1 MFNESWRLAQG
12 NEIIGKL
19 YLSDVDQPWFMCTFE
34 PAEGWETVRN
44 LFEEQSE
51 AMKTGDPERIG
62 ISMASIRSLGL
73 RLLPL
78 AGEGEVIPV
87 MIHIMEGEAKFRA

>member
-1 MFNESWRLAQG
+1 MINESWQLAQG
-12 NEIIGKL
+12 NEMIGRL

-34 PAEGWETVRN
+34 PAEGWEAVRS

-51 AMKTGDPERIG
+51 AMKARDPRRIG
-62 ISMASIRSLGL
+62 ISMSAINSLDL

-78 AGEGEVIPV
+78 KGGGEVAPV
-87 MIHIMEGEAKFRA
+87 MIHIVEGEAKFRI